1 MIQPETLYAIELRN
15 DLVDILLKERRR
27 LHVRLSDPQ
36 AVAVVRERDIR
47 HHLSNP
53 CQCGRRRLKDFEI
66 ARLESLL
73 PEPVDQL
80 EQIGSIDVDGQPHPL
95 LRDFPEATLKVLVD
109 EIGINHRSPLVLL
122 PQMA

>member
-1 MIQPETLYAIELRN
+1 MIQPETLYAIELRD

-47 HHLSNP
+47 HRLSNL

-73 PEPVDQL
+73 PQSAYQL

-95 LRDFPEATLKVLVD
+95 RRDFPEATLKVGET
-109 EIGINHRSPLVLL
+109 EIGINHQSPLVLL
-122 PQMA
+122 EQLA